1 MNPGSIMKIM
11 NAKNKF
17 VATHTKFV
25 SFFNRC
31 MSGGITEGTIIE
43 VTVTKPGEAPVTA
56 NMKVQASDIELVNEL
71 KNLK

>member
-17 VATHTKFV
+17 AATHPKFV

-31 MSGGITEGTIIE
+31 MSGGITEGHNYRGDSY
-43 VTVTKPGEAPVTA
+43 KAG
-56 NMKVQASDIELVNEL
+56 
-71 KNLK
+71 